1 MNLHELVIRSARRYP
16 RRPAVAAAGR
26 ELTYRELDRAADAYA
41 LRLARAGVGHGDR
54 VVLWGD
60 KSPEVVVA
68 MQAVLRLGAVYVPQD
83 GTAPVARVA
92 TVARDC
98 AARVVCATGT
108 RLTRV
113 RSALVRTAE
122 PDGTAESDGTVR
134 PDAVADPG
142 AVAVLD
148 LAADPPADGETVS
161 PVDTEVKPDDPAF
174 ILYTSGSTGTPKGVS
189 ISHRNARAFVD
200 WAVEVLGAGPED
212 RFANHAPLV
221 FDLSVLDLYAAFS
234 AGASVRLVPAT
245 LAYAPGELVEFLHRE
260 RITVWYSVPSALILM
275 IRGGGL
281 LDRPAPAGLRA
292 VLFAGEPF
300 PVTHVRRLA
309 AWTRARLLNLYG
321 PTETNVCTWHE
332 VVPADLE
339 RDRPV
344 PIGRAASGDEVWAR
358 TDAGAVAGPG
368 EQGELIVTGPTV
380 MLGYWGGT
388 PGSGEYATGDIVTV
402 LPDGSFDYVG
412 RRDHAVKVRGHRI
425 ELGEIETTCNAHEE
439 VETAAVV
446 VAGEGMDARLVAF
459 VVPVPGTRP
468 GALALRRHLAER
480 LPSYMI
486 TDHVHLLDDLPRTRN
501 GKIDRPAL
509 VRRHLTLSKGRS

>member
-1 MNLHELVIRSARRYP
+1 MNLHELVARSARLHPDRV
-16 RRPAVAAAGR
+16 AVSAAGR
-26 ELTYRELDRAADAYA
+26 ELSYRELDRRANAFA
-41 LRLARAGVGHGDR
+41 RLLSRAGVGRGDR

-60 KSPEVVVA
+60 KAPSVLVA
-68 MQAVLRLGAVYVPQD
+68 MQAALRLGAVYVPQD
-83 GTAPVARVA
+83 GTAPLARVV
-92 TVARDC
+92 TVARDSG
-98 AARVVCATGT
+98 ARVVCSTGP
-108 RLTRV
+108 RLAGI
-113 RSALVRTAE
+113 RSAL
-122 PDGTAESDGTVR
+122 
-134 PDAVADPG
+134 G
-142 AVAVLD
+142 AGVAVLD
-148 LAADPPADGETVS
+148 LEETLHGGAQV
-161 PVDTEVKPDDPAF
+161 PVAEAEVKPDDPAF
-174 ILYTSGSTGTPKGVS
+174 ILYTSGSTGTPKGVC

-200 WAVEVLGAGPED
+200 WAVELLGAGPGD

-234 AGASVRLVPAT
+234 VGAAVHLVPAE
-245 LAYAPGELVEFLHRE
+245 LAYAPGELVDFLHRE

-281 LDRPAPAGLRA
+281 LDRPAPADLRA

-300 PVTHVRRLA
+300 PITHVRRLA

-332 VVPADLE
+332 VSPADLD

-344 PIGRAASGDEVWAR
+344 PIGRAASGDEAWAR
-358 TDAGAVAGPG
+358 TDAGTVAAPG
-368 EQGELIVTGPTV
+368 EQGELIVAGPTV
-380 MLGYWGGT
+380 MLGYWGRG
-388 PGSGEYATGDIVTV
+388 PCPEEYATGDIVTV

-425 ELGEIETTCNAHEE
+425 ELGEIEATCDAHEQ
-439 VETAAVV
+439 VDSAAVV

-459 VVPVPGTRP
+459 VVPVDGARP

-486 TDHVHLLDDLPRTRN
+486 TDHVHLLTDLPRTRN
-501 GKIDRPAL
+501 GKIDRPEL